1 MLTTQH
7 VSNTVRNLTTKISYK
22 NTSEKATARAVLLY
36 CALISAQAKY
46 NVALTESAP
55 FTTKAKLNSNVTL
68 LNAGLTRS
76 KRCQLFSVR
85 EYALALQHFKYNPIE
100 REEIANMFF
109 AYNCSRCKMPCYSCI
124 SNNSS

>member
-1 MLTTQH
+1 M
-7 VSNTVRNLTTKISYK
+7 
-22 NTSEKATARAVLLY
+22 RAILLY

-46 NVALTESAP
+46 NAALTQNAP
-55 FTTKAKLNSNVTL
+55 RDSKVVLNNNIAL

-85 EYALALQHFKYNPIE
+85 EYALALQHFKYNPSE

-109 AYNCSRCKMPCYSCI
+109 TYNCSRCKMPCYNCT
-124 SNNSS
+124 SNNPS

>member
-7 VSNTVRNLTTKISYK
+7 TSNTVRNLTTKIPYK
-22 NTSEKATARAVLLY
+22 NASEKATSRAILLY

-46 NVALTESAP
+46 NAALAQSAP
-55 FTTKAKLNSNVTL
+55 FTTKAKLNSNVAL

-76 KRCQLFSVR
+76 KRCLLFSVR
-85 EYALALQHFKYNPIE
+85 EYTLALQHFKYNPGE

-109 AYNCSRCKMPCYSCI
+109 SYNCSRCKMPCYNCT
-124 SNNSS
+124 SNNPS